1 MQRTCHFSRLKIG
14 LALALLAVPAL
25 DADVTLRYETRTTL
39 SPSLPPQIAEVMM
52 KSLSVT
58 LPEMS
63 VQQFRNGK
71 LFYSQAKLNLI
82 VDTAKREITMIDID
96 GKRYATIPADQ
107 YGSAVSGSMPE
118 VPAQAKSMLGSMKM
132 HAEAAPGGATA
143 TIQGIQAEDHA
154 LVITMDGPTGQGL
167 PGGPMVRMTMHMWL
181 AKPSEALR
189 VQALREVSGYNLMA
203 MAALSP
209 VATIEKMFQ
218 QFPGMGDA
226 LAGMQKDVMAG
237 GGSVMLRMQLD
248 MVVPMMAALTGQTG
262 GDPDAPMVQITQEL
276 AQMSAEAIA
285 DSVFQVPEG
294 YQAATVAEILQATTA
309 KVPAPVNVPSK

>member
-1 MQRTCHFSRLKIG
+1 MKRKYLS

-25 DADVTLRYETRTTL
+25 DADVTLRYETKTTL
-39 SPSLPPQIAEVMM
+39 NPSLPPQIAEAMM
-52 KSLSVT
+52 KGLSVT
-58 LPEMS
+58 LPQMS

-71 LFYSQAKLNLI
+71 LFYSQAKVNLI
-82 VDTAKREITMIDID
+82 VDTAKREITMVDIE

-107 YGSAVSGSMPE
+107 YASAVSGSTPE
-118 VPAQAKSMLGSMKM
+118 LPAQAKSMLGAIKM
-132 HAEAAPGGATA
+132 HAEPAPGGATA

-154 LVITMDGPTGQGL
+154 LVITVDGPTGQGL

-181 AKPSEALR
+181 AKGSEALR

-203 MAALSP
+203 MEALSP

-226 LAGMQKDVMAG
+226 LTGLQKDAMAG

-248 MVVPMMAALTGQTG
+248 MAVPMMAALTGQAG
-262 GDPDAPMVQITQEL
+262 GDPNAPMVQITQEL
-276 AQMSAEAIA
+276 AQMSTEAVA

-294 YQAATVAEILQATTA
+294 YQAATVGEILKSTTA
-309 KVPAPVNVPSK
+309 GMAAAPGK